1 MIHVDVVVPDVDE
14 TYEFCCDET
23 MSVSVLI
30 RQMQICVEKAEDIR
44 NLFFT
49 ETPWLFCKERE
60 TDLNPEGSLFENGVT
75 NGMTLLL
82 L

>member
-30 RQMQICVEKAEDIR
+30 RQMQICVEKAEDIEA
-44 NLFFT
+44 L
-49 ETPWLFCKERE
+49 KEA
-60 TDLNPEGSLFENGVT
+60 LAQ
-75 NGMTLLL
+75 
-82 L
+82 